1 MKAMKIA
8 VIVAT
13 DLGGGI
19 GFLGRLPWGRIPADL
34 KRFRKLTMGY
44 PLIMGRTTFESLPAP
59 LPGRPHIILTR
70 QTGYKVSLGCY
81 VAHYIG
87 HALAVARSLNLR
99 DRHLDG
105 REPRVFVVGGAEVYG
120 QVIHTHADYLYMTRI
135 DAMYR
140 ADTFFPSY
148 NKGAWILLEPPEI
161 AEWEGIKLSFEV
173 YGRLTRASI

>member
-8 VIVAT
+8 VIVAM
-13 DLGGGI
+13 DLERGI
-19 GFLGRLPWGRIPADL
+19 GFQGKLPWGRIPSDL
-34 KRFRKLTMGY
+34 KHFRELTMGY
-44 PLIMGRTTFESLPAP
+44 PLIMGRTTFASFSAP
-59 LPGRPHIILTR
+59 LSGRPHIILTR
-70 QTGYKVSLGCY
+70 QTDYEVPPGCY
-81 VAHYIG
+81 VARYFG
-87 HALAVARSLNLR
+87 HALSIARSLNLR
-99 DRHLDG
+99 DRRLDG